1 MATRRVRARN
11 RPGDVSASSSIE
23 DTASVD
29 ASRAFAEAVALG
41 ARVSSS
47 DVEAWRASAVE
58 DFTRSRREVREMTRE
73 RARERSVERRGGWG
87 SKDAVVGVN
96 DDGEDDPSRN
106 GVAATGAG
114 ERSKT
119 CVLQRGWMSH
129 EHGMDSASSVAA
141 SLGRG
146 REPSAKTKRIERR
159 VDRRRRAAPV
169 AEAARD
175 ACDADPECVYVDGAS
190 AAEHFPPNWMKV
202 FAVKEAL
209 ESEEY
214 ECDRVV
220 WLDPDATF
228 HAETLACAPAPSG
241 ENRTASVVC
250 ETTRRSVTDIIDRAF
265 GDKDFFYAPESSLT
279 SECRA
284 GRRPQAFDAGV
295 FGARNS
301 PRGREI
307 VDAWARLYPARAW
320 SLSDDRPSG
329 WRCETTRRKHP
340 GALGH
345 VKECPYEGVEYE
357 RGAFIA
363 SVLKTYEADSERLDP
378 CIASAPCGSQSEAT
392 ARGASFCHFSSCLGE
407 RYADGYLASTSADAS
422 ADAGALGALARACPP
437 RDVPSAGLATVAT
450 DGAVID
456 TNKDDSI
463 EKSFFSLDADRALTI
478 IFSAL
483 AFVVFFAVYCAR
495 RRARA
500 RVETAERTASES
512 SPLV

>member
-1 MATRRVRARN
+1 M
-11 RPGDVSASSSIE
+11 
-23 DTASVD
+23 D
-29 ASRAFAEAVALG
+29 ASRAFAEAVAGG
-41 ARVSSS
+41 ARVSSIDFEPS
-47 DVEAWRASAVE
+47 AAWRAGAVE
-58 DFTRSRREVREMTRE
+58 DFTRSRREVREETRE
-73 RARERSVERRGGWG
+73 RQRERRVERRED
-87 SKDAVVGVN
+87 DASAVGVN
-96 DDGEDDPSRN
+96 DGDDDTPSN
-106 GVAATGAG
+106 GVAAAAATSAG

-129 EHGMDSASSVAA
+129 ELAMDSSASVAG

-146 REPSAKTKRIERR
+146 HAAPSAKTKRIERR
-159 VDRRRRAAPV
+159 EDRRRRAAPV

-175 ACDADPECVYVDGAS
+175 ACDADPDCLYVDGAS

-202 FAVKEAL
+202 FAVKDAL
-209 ESEEY
+209 ESDEY
-214 ECDRVV
+214 GCDRVV

-301 PRGREI
+301 PKGREI

-345 VKECPYEGVEYE
+345 AKECPYEGVEYE
-357 RGAFIA
+357 RGAFVA
-363 SVLKTYEADSERLDP
+363 GVLTTYEADAERLDS
-378 CIASAPCGSQSEAT
+378 CIASAPCASRSEAT

-407 RYADGYLASTSADAS
+407 RYTDGYLASSTSADADAT
-422 ADAGALGALARACPP
+422 ADAAGALGALARACPP
-437 RDVPSAGLATVAT
+437 RDVPSAGLATKDGVVT
-450 DGAVID
+450 D
-456 TNKDDSI
+456 TKNDSI
-463 EKSFFSLDADRALTI
+463 QKSFFSLDADRALTI

-483 AFVVFFAVYCAR
+483 AFVVFVAVYCAR

-500 RVETAERTASES
+500 RAEDAERTASES